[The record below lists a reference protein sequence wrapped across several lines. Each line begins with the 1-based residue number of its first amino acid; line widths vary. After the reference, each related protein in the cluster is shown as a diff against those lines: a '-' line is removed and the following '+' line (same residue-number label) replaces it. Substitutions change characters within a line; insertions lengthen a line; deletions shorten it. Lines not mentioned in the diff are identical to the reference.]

1 MVLLSTKTLAYLTF
15 INRMGESDLITQGLN
30 STQPTLGSLFKS
42 QNNRTWTPS
51 QYEDLKFKLN
61 KANFVANTPSSVLLY
76 NSELPLGKI
85 KKVNPVVGFSKRVN
99 VKLGIATEMTLTP
112 GDEIQQTVSGVVH
125 TGRIF
130 KTGGPVKTGASK
142 LTIISNTGIGL
153 TDGAFTGIGFTS
165 LTGDGSGLTANV
177 TVASNAVT
185 AGNVNIQSGGSGYAP
200 GDLLLMNSLGATGSG
215 VRAVVT
221 SHVSIGG
228 TDLIVLDEVNNNFV
242 ATTDMV
248 HFTGAGTTTTLL
260 NSEITSVNPDPIR
273 DGYTLKFDH
282 KNHGMHASTNKVK
295 VANFHPDESPAVLNQ
310 NIDDDSTLITVSSGS
325 NFETFEGKTVSA
337 SFPGYVLIDK
347 EIIEYK
353 GVSGNNLTNITR
365 SIDSSLKSNHS
376 ATISV
381 FKYEFNGISLR
392 KINKEHDI
400 DSKEKTFDSYFVKVS
415 TASTQPTFK
424 TTKTGGGSAVQVS
437 QNIPFEVID
446 PQITSI
452 TPTGTN
458 ISARIKTTSG
468 TSLSGN
474 EASFNDLGYENVSLN
489 KLNYLDSPRIIA
501 SKTNEYNILGNNK
514 SFALELTLTTNNS
527 DVSPVVDL
535 ENPNAILIS
544 NLVDNKVDDFETAS
558 GPKIPGY
565 DPNTAIYETKMIN
578 LEFVSNSLLVQFDG
592 HREEQGDI
600 RVFYKLM
607 RDDGDTTHTTYIP
620 FNTNG
625 SPDKTV
631 NPNKNSKT
639 FSEYKFSAENTAQFN
654 GFMIKVVMT
663 STNQAKPPRIKNF
676 RAIALRSFD
685 IQ

>member
-1 MVLLSTKTLAYLTF
+1 
-15 INRMGESDLITQGLN
+15 
-30 STQPTLGSLFKS
+30 
-42 QNNRTWTPS
+42 
-51 QYEDLKFKLN
+51 
-61 KANFVANTPSSVLLY
+61 
-76 NSELPLGKI
+76 
-85 KKVNPVVGFSKRVN
+85 
-99 VKLGIATEMTLTP
+99 
-112 GDEIQQTVSGVVH
+112 
-125 TGRIF
+125 
-130 KTGGPVKTGASK
+130 
-142 LTIISNTGIGL
+142 L

-228 TDLIVLDEVNNNFV
+228 TDLIILDEVSNDFV

-248 HFTGAGTTTTLL
+248 HFTQSGSQTTLL
-260 NSEITSVNPDPIR
+260 NGEITSVNPDPIR

-282 KNHGMHASTNKVK
+282 KNHGMHANTNKVK
-295 VANFHPDESPAVLNQ
+295 VSNFHPDGAPTTLSQ
-310 NIDDDSTLITVSSGS
+310 NIDDDSTQITVTSGTS
-325 NFETFEGKTVSA
+325 FETFEGKTVSV
-337 SFPGYVLIDK
+337 SFPGYILIDK
-347 EIIEYK
+347 EIIEYR
-353 GVSGNNLTNITR
+353 GVSGNILTNITR

-376 ATISV
+376 ATTSV
-381 FKYEFNGISLR
+381 FKYEFNGVSLL

-400 DSKEKTFDSYFVKVS
+400 DPREKTFDSYFVKVS
-415 TASTQPTFK
+415 TASTEPTFN
-424 TTKTGGGSAVQVS
+424 TTKTGGGSAVHVS

-458 ISARIKTTSG
+458 VSARIKTTSG

-474 EASFNDLGYENVSLN
+474 EASFVDAGYENVALN

-501 SKTNEYNILGNNK
+501 SKTNEYNILSNEK

-527 DVSPVVDL
+527 DVSPVIDL

-544 NLVDNKVDDFETAS
+544 NLVDDKVDDFETAS

-565 DPNTAIYETKMIN
+565 DPNTAIYETRMIN
-578 LEFVSNSLLVQFDG
+578 LEFVSNSLFVQFDG
-592 HREEQGDI
+592 HREAEGDI
-600 RVFYKLM
+600 RVFYKLI
-607 RDDGDTTHTTYIP
+607 RSDGDDTHATYIP
-620 FNTNG
+620 FNSNG
-625 SPDKTV
+625 LPDKV
-631 NPNKNSKT
+631 INPNKNSNA
-639 FSEYKFSAENTAQFN
+639 FSEYKFTAENTPQFN

-663 STNQAKPPRIKNF
+663 STSQAKPPRIKNF
-676 RAIALRSFD
+676 RSIALRSFE
-685 IQ
+685 IE